1 MSAGY
6 FGHDRLSGRA
16 MTSAVWGADW
26 DDRFAGRACV
36 ICGALGGG
44 DSDHWIHVADS
55 SCTEVYLDRGS
66 QIAGYCIVVWR
77 LGHVAEP
84 TQLEPEAAAGYGR
97 EVLAAG
103 QAVISAFGPVK
114 VNYFTLG
121 NTVPHLHTHV
131 VPRYLGDAAPGG
143 PLAWSQVV
151 AARVFTEADLRSQAS
166 ALRQAGLGADS
177 QS

>member
-1 MSAGY
+1 MTGSA
-6 FGHDRLSGRA
+6 DA
-16 MTSAVWGADW
+16 MTSPAWGADW

-36 ICGALGGG
+36 ICRALGGR
-44 DSDHWIHVADS
+44 DSDHWVHVADGA
-55 SCTEVYLDRGS
+55 CTEVYLDRAS

-103 QAVISAFGPVK
+103 RAVIAAFTPVK

-131 VPRYLGDAAPGG
+131 VPRYPDDAAPGG

-151 AARVFTEADLRSQAS
+151 AAPVFGEEDLRSQAA
-166 ALRQAGLGADS
+166 ALRQAGLGAPR
-177 QS
+177 